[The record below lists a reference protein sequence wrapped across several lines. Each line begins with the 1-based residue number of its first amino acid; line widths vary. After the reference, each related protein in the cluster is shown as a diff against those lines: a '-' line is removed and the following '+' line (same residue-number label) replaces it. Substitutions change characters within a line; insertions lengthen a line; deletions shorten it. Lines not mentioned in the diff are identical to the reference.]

1 MVSHQVKYT
10 QNMKRLLLLLF
21 IPILSFSQISYNDVM
36 STNSVDGFK
45 KVVIENGYEFDSLDD
60 DGWLTYG
67 FNIVKDSTGSK
78 SSQWSSY
85 NTKDDRFT
93 LSFGRRTLLGNF
105 LGTDDD
111 NSENPYDLIVKDI
124 KEKCKYYKIQNY
136 NGIDYVTYSC
146 SESSY
151 KGKIGFAISEG
162 KGIIRHFIP
171 E

>member
-1 MVSHQVKYT
+1 
-10 QNMKRLLLLLF
+10 MKKLILLLLF
-21 IPILSFSQISYNDVM
+21 IPVVCIGQSYKDVM
-36 STNSVDGFK
+36 SISSVDMFK
-45 KVVIENGYEFDSLDD
+45 KVVIENGYEYDSTDD
-60 DGWLTYG
+60 DWITYG
-67 FNIVKDSTGSK
+67 YEIIRDSIEGNRSSK
-78 SSQWSSY
+78 WTSY
-85 NTKDDRFT
+85 NTKNDNWSFR
-93 LSFGRRTLLGNF
+93 LSRTDALGSLAGAF
-105 LGTDDD
+105 LGVQSETD
-111 NSENPYDLIVKDI
+111 NSKNPYDLITDNI

>member
-1 MVSHQVKYT
+1 MNKNDNWSF
-10 QNMKRLLLLLF
+10 RLSRTDAL
-21 IPILSFSQISYNDVM
+21 
-36 STNSVDGFK
+36 G
-45 KVVIENGYEFDSLDD
+45 SLA
-60 DGWLTYG
+60 GA
-67 FNIVKDSTGSK
+67 
-78 SSQWSSY
+78 
-85 NTKDDRFT
+85 
-93 LSFGRRTLLGNF
+93 F
-105 LGTDDD
+105 LGVQSETD
-111 NSENPYDLIVKDI
+111 NSKNPYDLITDNI